1 MFLVNTVVNSVG
13 ICFIVIKENYF
24 YLSSGDAH
32 ARTKVINGLG
42 WKPAPT
48 QRRQREQPRIVPVR
62 DDPRLDQLGNL
73 PLAHHRVAHIE
84 PAVLPLDGT
93 VDVQRVAQPVVGRAP
108 RLKPALWNRN

>member
-1 MFLVNTVVNSVG
+1 M
-13 ICFIVIKENYF
+13 KETYF

-42 WKPAPT
+42 RKPAPT

-62 DDPRLDQLGNL
+62 DNPRLDQLGDL
-73 PLAHHRVAHIE
+73 TLAHHRVAHIE

-108 RLKPALWNRN
+108 RLRPALWNRN